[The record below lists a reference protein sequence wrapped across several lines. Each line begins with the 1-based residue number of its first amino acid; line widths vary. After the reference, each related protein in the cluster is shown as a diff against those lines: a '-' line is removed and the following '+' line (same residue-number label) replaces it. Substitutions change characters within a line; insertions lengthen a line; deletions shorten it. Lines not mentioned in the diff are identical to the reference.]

1 MAKKNLLSRGGAGGG
16 FGSNKHTQVGVRY
29 GAAREG
35 RNPRAVSQ
43 IGQAMGN
50 HTTEHTEKLRRED
63 VIERMRYP
71 APAAAGVPLGNS
83 VAMNVGRGG
92 PGTGR
97 NLYGQAGT
105 NKVYGPVTSGVTPTP
120 GERITGHDILA
131 DYGPEVRRR

>member
-43 IGQAMGN
+43 IGSAMGN

-71 APAAAGVPLGNS
+71 APTAAGVRLGNE
-83 VAMNVGRGG
+83 VAMNVSKGAPGAGRVVMRSGS
-92 PGTGR
+92 
-97 NLYGQAGT
+97 QMQ
-105 NKVYGPVTSGVTPTP
+105 YGPVAGTPRP
-120 GERITGHDILA
+120 QGRDIL
-131 DYGPEVRRR
+131 